1 MLKFKVGDKVKVMSG
16 KDKGRE
22 GNIEKIYPE
31 KKTAVLPGIN
41 IYKKH
46 VKKQVAADN
55 KGGIYEIPRSI
66 ALSKLMV
73 IDPKTKKPTRV
84 GFKVEGGK
92 KLRISKKTGVILDDI
107 GKGGKK

>member
-41 IYKKH
+41 IYKKQK
-46 VKKQVAADN
+46 VPQ
-55 KGGIYEIPRSI
+55 GCEIPFAKFCYYEDLIFKSLTNFPDFPYI
-66 ALSKLMV
+66 ADQFRRRL
-73 IDPKTKKPTRV
+73 
-84 GFKVEGGK
+84 
-92 KLRISKKTGVILDDI
+92 
-107 GKGGKK
+107 